1 VEEEEGKGERTEK
14 GIECGSMQC
23 SVAENMVMVCVSV
36 REWFEMKLKC
46 DWNWNEIL
54 THTLLHALCE
64 LEIWTKIS
72 GFSYNEYINFLSPFY
87 LSFQNGIMHCT
98 FN

>member
-14 GIECGSMQC
+14 GIKCGSMQC
-23 SVAENMVMVCVSV
+23 SVGAESMVMVWESD
-36 REWFEMKLKC
+36 FEMKLKC
-46 DWNWNEIL
+46 DWNEIL
-54 THTLLHALCE
+54 THIHYYTLLCA
-64 LEIWTKIS
+64 LEIWTKIY